1 MRKYRWI
8 IVLLLAAVLVWRLYD
23 RFTPGGTPDT
33 EFAAPELHTVEVTNV
48 VSYADMTALTYRVRT
63 TRDVLPGG
71 LSAAMAPALVAWDSS
86 SVAPGGEILIRNVNH
101 GGNPVTGVTVLRT
114 AVVRPDRI
122 VRAEFIMVP
131 LGGPE
136 AISHGQI
143 RFVFED
149 GGAEFL
155 GTTPGTVGEPDPL
168 TDLVLSWE
176 AWRPPGVDYKVLRG
190 MDPDVYQ
197 LTMRAYSGPQRFL
210 EDALMKRD
218 WRVYTLQLPG
228 DREGLSELL
237 RVSLAMGDGA
247 ARDVIAR
254 FLDHADGEWAASGP
268 DSETEG
274 GDADTLW
281 RAIRHRLGGARADG
295 DERIDMS
302 GRSGYHSLLRSCAT
316 MALYM
321 VDVTTARLIETG
333 HEAGTMRPTQKPELE
348 DEPEWMREMADASIA
363 GVFLRGPRMISF
375 VRSYPT
381 AIPGR
386 IPGALDDAGLLVRRD
401 GKALRRDY
409 SINSFTP
416 WGPRDHLL
424 IR

>member
-1 MRKYRWI
+1 MKRWI
-8 IVLLLAAVLVWRLYD
+8 AVLFLAAVLVWLLVD
-23 RFTPGGTPDT
+23 RFTGDGEPVTAF
-33 EFAAPELHTVEVTNV
+33 EAPELRTVDVTDV
-48 VSYADMTALTYRVRT
+48 VKYVDMNALTYRVRT

-86 SVAPGGEILIRNVNH
+86 SFTPDGEITIRNVNH
-101 GGNPVTGVTVLRT
+101 GGNPVSGVTVLRT
-114 AVVRPDRI
+114 AIVRPDRI
-122 VRAEFIMVP
+122 ELAEFIMVP

-143 RFVFED
+143 RFVFEP

-155 GTTPGTVGEPDPL
+155 GNTPGTVGEPDPM

-176 AWRPPGVDYKVLRG
+176 AWRPPGVDYKVLQG
-190 MDPDVYQ
+190 MDPEVYQ
-197 LTMRAYSGPQRFL
+197 LTMRAYSGTQRFL
-210 EDALMKRD
+210 EDALMGRD

-228 DREGLSELL
+228 GRDGLAELL

-247 ARDVIAR
+247 ARDVISR
-254 FLDHADGEWAASGP
+254 FLDHAEGEWTTSGP

-274 GDADTLW
+274 GDAATLW
-281 RAIRHRLGGARADG
+281 RAIRHRIGGAQTGG
-295 DERIDMS
+295 DERIDMT
-302 GRSGYHSLLRSCAT
+302 GRSGYQSLLRSCAT

-321 VDVTTARLIETG
+321 VDVTTARLIESG
-333 HEAGTMRPTQKPELE
+333 YNAGNMRPTQKPQLE
-348 DEPEWMREMADASIA
+348 DEPEWMKELAGASIA
-363 GVFLRGPRMISF
+363 GVFLRGPRTISF

-386 IPGALDDAGLLVRRD
+386 IPDALAKAGLLVRRD
-401 GKALRRDY
+401 GKALRREF
-409 SINSFTP
+409 SIDNFTP